1 MNCVRCGSELPK
13 GATICSRCGCK
24 NEMVEHSR
32 IKEIIIFVMTM
43 VSEFL
48 ILQNLLFILE
58 DVKDYIKDIFK
69 SAEFSFS
76 AEMSLLFAVGILIS
90 IAVTIMYIVKFL
102 RNSADCENSSKRINE
117 TGVVLIAYY
126 IAETIEYGKLT
137 YYLPTYAMYIIIF
150 FVAVPMLLSIFAR
163 VYATIS
169 RKRG

>member
-1 MNCVRCGSELPK
+1 MSCLKERRYAVVVVAK
-13 GATICSRCGCK
+13 MK
-24 NEMVEHSR
+24 WFEHSR

-102 RNSADCENSSKRINE
+102 RNSADCENSSKRNNE
-117 TGVVLIAYY
+117 TIIGIGVVLIAYY

>member
-102 RNSADCENSSKRINE
+102 RNSADCVLYCRNNRIRK
-117 TGVVLIAYY
+117 TYVLFTYVCDVYNY
-126 IAETIEYGKLT
+126 IFCCSTNVIVDICKSLCNYIKEEGIELWG
-137 YYLPTYAMYIIIF
+137 
-150 FVAVPMLLSIFAR
+150 
-163 VYATIS
+163 
-169 RKRG
+169 

>member
-1 MNCVRCGSELPK
+1 MAVSCLKERRYAVVVVAK
-13 GATICSRCGCK
+13 MK
-24 NEMVEHSR
+24 WFEHSR

-102 RNSADCENSSKRINE
+102 RNSADCENSSKRNNE
-117 TGVVLIAYY
+117 TIIGIGVVLIAYY

>member
-13 GATICSRCGCK
+13 GATICSRCGC
-24 NEMVEHSR
+24 

-48 ILQNLLFILE
+48 ILQNMLFILE

-102 RNSADCENSSKRINE
+102 RNSADCENSSKRNNE
-117 TGVVLIAYY
+117 TIIGIGVVLIAYY

-163 VYATIS
+163 AYATIS

>member
-1 MNCVRCGSELPK
+1 VAVSCLKERRYAVVV
-13 GATICSRCGCK
+13 
-24 NEMVEHSR
+24 VEHSR

-102 RNSADCENSSKRINE
+102 RNSADCENSSKRNNE
-117 TGVVLIAYY
+117 TIIGIGVVLIAYY

>member
-102 RNSADCENSSKRINE
+102 RNSADCENSSKRNN
-117 TGVVLIAYY
+117 
-126 IAETIEYGKLT
+126 ETIEYGKLT

>member
-1 MNCVRCGSELPK
+1 M
-13 GATICSRCGCK
+13 
-24 NEMVEHSR
+24 
-32 IKEIIIFVMTM
+32 
-43 VSEFL
+43 
-48 ILQNLLFILE
+48 E

-102 RNSADCENSSKRINE
+102 RNSADCENSSKRNNE
-117 TGVVLIAYY
+117 TIIGIGVVLIAYY

>member
-1 MNCVRCGSELPK
+1 MAVSCLKERRYAVVV
-13 GATICSRCGCK
+13 
-24 NEMVEHSR
+24 VEHSR

-102 RNSADCENSSKRINE
+102 RNSADCENYSKRNNE
-117 TGVVLIAYY
+117 TIIGIGVVLIAYY

-137 YYLPTYAMYIIIF
+137 YFLPTYAMYIIIF

>member
-102 RNSADCENSSKRINE
+102 RNSADCENYSKRNNE
-117 TGVVLIAYY
+117 TIIGIGVLFTYVCNVYNY
-126 IAETIEYGKLT
+126 IFCCSTNVIVDICKSLCNYIKKEGIELW
-137 YYLPTYAMYIIIF
+137 
-150 FVAVPMLLSIFAR
+150 V
-163 VYATIS
+163 
-169 RKRG
+169 

>member
-58 DVKDYIKDIFK
+58 DVKDYIKIY
-69 SAEFSFS
+69 SNQQNLA
-76 AEMSLLFAVGILIS
+76 
-90 IAVTIMYIVKFL
+90 FL
-102 RNSADCENSSKRINE
+102 RKC
-117 TGVVLIAYY
+117 LCC
-126 IAETIEYGKLT
+126 LQ
-137 YYLPTYAMYIIIF
+137 
-150 FVAVPMLLSIFAR
+150 
-163 VYATIS
+163 
-169 RKRG
+169 

>member
-24 NEMVEHSR
+24 NEMVEHNR
-32 IKEIIIFVMTM
+32 IKEIIIFAMTM

-90 IAVTIMYIVKFL
+90 IAVTIMYIVKQQVSEIFIYTQM
-102 RNSADCENSSKRINE
+102 K
-117 TGVVLIAYY
+117 
-126 IAETIEYGKLT
+126 
-137 YYLPTYAMYIIIF
+137 II
-150 FVAVPMLLSIFAR
+150 
-163 VYATIS
+163 
-169 RKRG
+169 

>member
-1 MNCVRCGSELPK
+1 MNCVRCGCELPK
-13 GATICSRCGCK
+13 GATICSRCHCK
-24 NEMVEHSR
+24 NNNFFYSVMFNHF
-32 IKEIIIFVMTM
+32 IFAMTM

-102 RNSADCENSSKRINE
+102 RNSADCENSSKRNNE
-117 TGVVLIAYY
+117 TIIGIGVVLIAYY

-150 FVAVPMLLSIFAR
+150 FVAVPMLLSIFA
-163 VYATIS
+163 
-169 RKRG
+169 

>member
-1 MNCVRCGSELPK
+1 
-13 GATICSRCGCK
+13 
-24 NEMVEHSR
+24 MVEHNR
-32 IKEIIIFVMTM
+32 IKEIIIFAMTM

-102 RNSADCENSSKRINE
+102 RNSADCENSSKRNNE
-117 TGVVLIAYY
+117 TIIGIGVVLIAYY
-126 IAETIEYGKLT
+126 IAQ
-137 YYLPTYAMYIIIF
+137 
-150 FVAVPMLLSIFAR
+150 
-163 VYATIS
+163 
-169 RKRG
+169 

>member
-102 RNSADCENSSKRINE
+102 RNSADCENNE
-117 TGVVLIAYY
+117 TIIGIGVVLIAYY

-137 YYLPTYAMYIIIF
+137 YFLPTYAMYIIIF

>member
-76 AEMSLLFAVGILIS
+76 AEMS
-90 IAVTIMYIVKFL
+90 IMYIVKFL
-102 RNSADCENSSKRINE
+102 RNSADCENSSKRNNE
-117 TGVVLIAYY
+117 TIIGIGVVLIAYY

-163 VYATIS
+163 AYATIS